1 MASTVLDRRSF
12 LRATALGSGGL
23 LLGLYF
29 KPTFA
34 MQGPPQAAPLVA
46 NSFIR
51 IDPDGTVTIIGKNPE
66 VGQGIKTMLPML
78 IAEELDVDW
87 KSVKVEQ
94 GDLNGAKYGGQT
106 AGGSTATPTN
116 WNPMR
121 RVGAAGRQMLVAAA
135 AQQWNVPEAECTTAS
150 GRVLHAASNRSVGY
164 GEIAAKAA
172 TLPPPD
178 LATVKLKDAKDYK
191 IVGKGI
197 PGVDNAKIVTGQP
210 LFAIDFTLPGML
222 HAVFEKCPV
231 YGGKV
236 ATANID
242 EIKAMPGVRHAFV
255 VDGTSNLTS
264 LVGGVAIVADS
275 YWQARTARQAL
286 KVTWNEGPTASQS
299 STGFA
304 AKALELSKQAPAAML
319 RNDGNVDTAF
329 GSAAKV
335 VEGAYAYPF
344 LSHAPL
350 EPQNCT
356 AQFQNGK
363 LEIWTNSQLPQNGVN
378 LVAQTLTMQAT
389 DITTHMQRGG
399 GGFGRRLS
407 NDYMVEAAWI
417 ARVVNG
423 APIKLMWTR
432 EDDMH
437 HDFYRPAGFHFL
449 KGGVDASGNLVAWR
463 NHFVTF
469 GDGQRTAASAD
480 LSPTDFPARFIP
492 NFAYG
497 RSMMPLGVPT
507 GAMRAPGSN
516 ALAFVM
522 QSFIDELAT
531 AAGKDPLAFRL
542 AILNNTPIVDPPPTP
557 PPGAPAP
564 PAGAPAPG
572 RGGAPGG
579 GFNATRMKG
588 VLELVGQKSNW
599 GSRSSL
605 PKGRG
610 LGIACHFSHQGYFAA
625 VADVTVTS
633 SRTVKVNKVWVA
645 GDVGSQVINASNAV
659 NQVQGSVIEGMSHT
673 MSWEVTI
680 ENGRGVESNFHQY
693 QPVRMNQSPP
703 VIEAHF
709 LQTEFSPT
717 GLGEPALPPV
727 PPAICNAIFAA
738 TGVRLRSLPLA
749 NAGYSWA

>member
-34 MQGPPQAAPLVA
+34 MQGPPQAAPLVPNA
-46 NSFIR
+46 FIR

-236 ATANID
+236 ATANVD
-242 EIKAMPGVRHAFV
+242 EIKAMPGVRHAFI

-304 AKALELSKQAPAAML
+304 AKALELSKEAPAAML

-329 GSAAKV
+329 
-335 VEGAYAYPF
+335 
-344 LSHAPL
+344 
-350 EPQNCT
+350 
-356 AQFQNGK
+356 AQ
-363 LEIWTNSQLPQNGVN
+363 
-378 LVAQTLTMQAT
+378 
-389 DITTHMQRGG
+389 
-399 GGFGRRLS
+399 RRES
-407 NDYMVEAAWI
+407 RRR
-417 ARVVNG
+417 RVLR
-423 APIKLMWTR
+423 IRSFRTR
-432 EDDMH
+432 
-437 HDFYRPAGFHFL
+437 R
-449 KGGVDASGNLVAWR
+449 SSR
-463 NHFVTF
+463 
-469 GDGQRTAASAD
+469 RTARRSSRAAS
-480 LSPTDFPARFIP
+480 
-492 NFAYG
+492 
-497 RSMMPLGVPT
+497 
-507 GAMRAPGSN
+507 
-516 ALAFVM
+516 
-522 QSFIDELAT
+522 
-531 AAGKDPLAFRL
+531 
-542 AILNNTPIVDPPPTP
+542 
-557 PPGAPAP
+557 
-564 PAGAPAPG
+564 
-572 RGGAPGG
+572 
-579 GFNATRMKG
+579 
-588 VLELVGQKSNW
+588 
-599 GSRSSL
+599 SRS
-605 PKGRG
+605 GRT
-610 LGIACHFSHQGYFAA
+610 ASCR
-625 VADVTVTS
+625 
-633 SRTVKVNKVWVA
+633 RTA
-645 GDVGSQVINASNAV
+645 
-659 NQVQGSVIEGMSHT
+659 
-673 MSWEVTI
+673 
-680 ENGRGVESNFHQY
+680 
-693 QPVRMNQSPP
+693 
-703 VIEAHF
+703 
-709 LQTEFSPT
+709 
-717 GLGEPALPPV
+717 
-727 PPAICNAIFAA
+727 
-738 TGVRLRSLPLA
+738 
-749 NAGYSWA
+749 